1 MHSLYLCAYGIVL
14 WCLSFVC
21 PFFLWPLC
29 CLSFDLRILIT
40 LWILGIFKL
49 FFKAYCITTGTIW
62 FRPSTILGFI
72 RRNLRHC
79 TSNLKQTAYIKLV
92 RSVMDYSC
100 VVWDPYL
107 RKNIDKLEHIQRR
120 AARFV
125 KNDYRRDSSV
135 TAMLQDLKWQP
146 LADRRRDQRSILLL
160 KINSILS
167 KSPSGMC
174 AHVSS

>member
-1 MHSLYLCAYGIVL
+1 MLPYDNQQIKE
-14 WCLSFVC
+14 
-21 PFFLWPLC
+21 PF
-29 CLSFDLRILIT
+29 DYT
-40 LWILGIFKL
+40 LDNHNLEKVTEDPYLGITISDNLKWNTHINKISN
-49 FFKAYCITTGTIW
+49 KA
-62 FRPSTILGFI
+62 SSILGFI

-79 TSNLKQTAYIKLV
+79 TSNLKQTAYTSLI

-107 RKNIDKLEHIQRR
+107 RKDIDKLEYIQRR

-146 LADRRRDQRSILLL
+146 LADRRRDQRSILLY
-160 KINSILS
+160 KIINGLVAIPADQHIQPNPR
-167 KSPSGMC
+167 PSRNR
-174 AHVSS
+174 HTRHY

>member
-1 MHSLYLCAYGIVL
+1 MSAYHQLSRGDNVCQSLME
-14 WCLSFVC
+14 
-21 PFFLWPLC
+21 
-29 CLSFDLRILIT
+29 
-40 LWILGIFKL
+40 
-49 FFKAYCITTGTIW
+49 AYCITTGTIW

-125 KNDYRRDSSV
+125 KNDYRRDSSG

-146 LADRRRDQRSILLL
+146 LADRHRDQRLILLY
-160 KINSILS
+160 KIINPRRSTHSAKPETLE
-167 KSPSGMC
+167 K
-174 AHVSS
+174 